1 MQHDRHEINF
11 LINVPI
17 ICRSKVM
24 ILKCILNKI
33 QFDYTYRY

>member
-1 MQHDRHEINF
+1 MPHDRHEIF

-24 ILKCILNKI
+24 ILKCILNKM
-33 QFDYTYRY
+33 QLDNTYRY